1 MLDKR
6 PGPERVECA
15 GRKSRARST
24 PDARRPSAA
33 SSGSSNKPKPAA
45 AMTRGRAEHGAICH
59 KKPSGVKLC
68 RMATA
73 TDVVN
78 GAIIVAPPIA
88 PATDS
93 ATAFC
98 IQAFGRP
105 IASRANQRQHR
116 ARAEFHWRANFRRRR
131 AEHDAGSGRH
141 DHRQQRRDRR
151 QIGKAQSASE
161 APVDIAQF
169 AQHMRQTEQRQRR
182 RIGGERRHRRE
193 SRERK
198 DRRHAE
204 RDRGADI
211 HQRTRL
217 HDGAWRAR
225 RINAAAERALADR
238 AAPACPTAS
247 RTLPVAGAAEEAVR
261 GGGIDL
267 AATISARAAP
277 APVASASPT
286 IEKAKRRLL
295 IMGRP
300 NVTRDRRQSS

>member
-1 MLDKR
+1 
-6 PGPERVECA
+6 
-15 GRKSRARST
+15 
-24 PDARRPSAA
+24 
-33 SSGSSNKPKPAA
+33 
-45 AMTRGRAEHGAICH
+45 MTRGRAARGAICH

-73 TDVVN
+73 TEVVN

-93 ATAFC
+93 ATAFRV
-98 IQAFGRP
+98 QAVWRP

-116 ARAEFHWRANFRRRR
+116 ARAEFHRRADFRRRR

-151 QIGKAQSASE
+151 QIGKAQSAPE

-169 AQHMRQTEQRQRR
+169 AQHMRQAEQRQRR
-182 RIGGERRHRRE
+182 RIGGERRHCRE
-193 SRERK
+193 SREGK
-198 DRRHAE
+198 DRRHAK

-211 HQRTRL
+211 HPRTRL

-261 GGGIDL
+261 GGGIDP
-267 AATISARAAP
+267 AATCRRARRPRPRRAQVPRSKRRNDVCLSWAVLTLRAIAANRLEAAQIWDGLATIARPGRRGSDARA
-277 APVASASPT
+277 
-286 IEKAKRRLL
+286 
-295 IMGRP
+295 
-300 NVTRDRRQSS
+300 

>member
-1 MLDKR
+1 
-6 PGPERVECA
+6 
-15 GRKSRARST
+15 
-24 PDARRPSAA
+24 
-33 SSGSSNKPKPAA
+33 
-45 AMTRGRAEHGAICH
+45 MTRGRAARGAICH

-73 TDVVN
+73 TEVVN

-88 PATDS
+88 PATNS
-93 ATAFC
+93 ATAFR
-98 IQAFGRP
+98 RP

-116 ARAEFHWRANFRRRR
+116 ARAELHRRADFRGRR

-151 QIGKAQSASE
+151 QIRKTQSASE

-193 SRERK
+193 SREGK

-247 RTLPVAGAAEEAVR
+247 RTLPAAGAAAEAVR
-261 GGGIDL
+261 GGGIDPAARYRRARRPRPRRAQVPRSKRRNDVCL
-267 AATISARAAP
+267 SWAVLTLRASAANRLEAAQIWDGLATIARPGRRGSEARVKSPVRAACK
-277 APVASASPT
+277 APRKIAMVGA
-286 IEKAKRRLL
+286 
-295 IMGRP
+295 
-300 NVTRDRRQSS
+300 